1 MGSTGAAPLVG
12 VERGE
17 RERVDALPHE
27 IAERRIDGSVS
38 LEARAAAEPVGDDDA
53 GEMPAACRPRMPDVL
68 RAVVDDLEVRRREP
82 LAQPRLDLSDGRAQS
97 SSVSG

>member
-1 MGSTGAAPLVG
+1 MGPLVG

-27 IAERRIDGSVS
+27 IVERRIDGSVS
-38 LEARAAAEPVGDDDA
+38 LEARAAAKPVGNDEA
-53 GEMPAACRPRMPDVL
+53 RKMPAARRPRMPDVL

-82 LAQPRLDLSDGRAQS
+82 LAQSRLDLSDGRAQS